1 MGKKYYVL
9 KPFMYASKQYVRGDE
24 FPAEE
29 LGMHSSKIEVRIK
42 AHLIVEE
49 NKLTQSEK
57 TKLLNYKSTVKNAVD
72 KEVKKPEVSL
82 VPETPDKKAENS
94 TDSNT
99 ETTVFEEPSLFA
111 GNNVGGGKGKN
122 KNRN

>member
-42 AHLIVEE
+42 AHLIIEE
-49 NKLTQSEK
+49 NKLTQNEK
-57 TKLLNYKSTVKNAVD
+57 AKLLKDRSVAKKPTE
-72 KEVKKPEVSL
+72 KEVKKPETSPVQEEP
-82 VPETPDKKAENS
+82 VKKA
-94 TDSNT
+94 DNT
-99 ETTVFEEPSLFA
+99 NNNAEKTVFEEPSLFTN
-111 GNNVGGGKGKN
+111 NNVGGGKGKN